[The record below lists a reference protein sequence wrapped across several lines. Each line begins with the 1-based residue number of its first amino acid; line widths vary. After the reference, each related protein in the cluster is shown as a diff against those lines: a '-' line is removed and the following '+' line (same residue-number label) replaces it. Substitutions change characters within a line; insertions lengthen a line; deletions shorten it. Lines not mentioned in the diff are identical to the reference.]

1 MSDVNLLLIRVFWQ
15 TDLRSIACLV
25 DEDKPWR
32 WSFLSSDQLKY
43 CSRVHLISL
52 TAWYRTSNSW
62 CAEANM
68 MVSVLHWWCS
78 VYWGFSSSAWQAMCY
93 EEMFYFVFLSV
104 PSRDDF
110 CIERAWTL
118 LCNGNLFMRF
128 CCVQVCQPC
137 YCKHSRIVTQIRA
150 WILLQIEWS
159 GEIASLYWYKLML
172 PVVSDNTCTLE
183 QKLGAS
189 WEAKCCFSLVLS
201 DVLR

>member
-1 MSDVNLLLIRVFWQ
+1 MCWSKHIFFCFIRGALY
-15 TDLRSIACLV
+15 TEGLA
-25 DEDKPWR
+25 P
-32 WSFLSSDQLKY
+32 
-43 CSRVHLISL
+43 
-52 TAWYRTSNSW
+52 
-62 CAEANM
+62 
-68 MVSVLHWWCS
+68 VL
-78 VYWGFSSSAWQAMCY
+78 WQATCY
-93 EEMFYFVFLSV
+93 EEVLLCFIFKSV
-104 PSRDDF
+104 LGRDGF

-183 QKLGAS
+183 QNSVHPEKQSAASPSFYQMCCDSFFPLKESRILARLIKGAFHDLLIRVS
-189 WEAKCCFSLVLS
+189 HWNKRGETGV
-201 DVLR
+201 